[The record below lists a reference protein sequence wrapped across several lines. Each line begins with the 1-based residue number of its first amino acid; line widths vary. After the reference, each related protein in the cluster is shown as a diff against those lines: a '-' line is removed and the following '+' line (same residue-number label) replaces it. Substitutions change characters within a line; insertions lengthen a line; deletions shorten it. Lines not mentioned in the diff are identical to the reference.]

1 MKIKI
6 KEGQIHQID
15 REYIPFILLKLIN
28 KLRSFQIVKLILTTL
43 SRILF
48 KQKIIK
54 QTSPIIV
61 LV

>member
-1 MKIKI
+1 MIIKI

-28 KLRSFQIVKLILTTL
+28 KLKSFQIVKLILTTL